1 MSIFG
6 RSVNS
11 LQIAQVI
18 REQHDYPSPEYNM
31 MERVVL
37 RTMTGFPSTELDHS
51 YAGGV
56 RLNDLYDAL
65 AANHAPYCLEH
76 DEKDCPICHPQPE
89 YEESFGMLDADG
101 RDFDL
106 AAKDGEL

>member
-1 MSIFG
+1 M
-6 RSVNS
+6 
-11 LQIAQVI
+11 
-18 REQHDYPSPEYNM
+18 YN
-31 MERVVL
+31 L
-37 RTMTGFPSTELDHS
+37 
-51 YAGGV
+51 YC
-56 RLNDLYDAL
+56 DL
-65 AANHAPYCLEH
+65 H